1 MQDFKLLIMKRL
13 LWIIVLTLISIVI
26 LFVVYLSFVL
36 PSVGPAPD
44 FSVEI
49 TQERLVR
56 GKYLATSVMGCVD
69 CHTQRDFTKYSGP
82 VTGVPFSGGSLDE
95 FTEEAGLPG
104 NFYAA
109 NLTPFYLG
117 DWTDGEIYRAITAG
131 VTKDGRALFP
141 VMPYHL
147 FAQASEEDIF
157 SVIAYLRTL
166 EPYEKTVPK
175 SKANFPVNLI
185 MNTMPKKAVH
195 GEIPSKNN
203 PVEYGKYM
211 ITIAA
216 CIDCH
221 TPMEKGK
228 LIMDEA
234 YSGGMEFIL
243 PTGIVRSANITPDK
257 ETGIG
262 NWTEEM
268 FVNRFVAHADSL
280 FFPHDVSDGFNT
292 SMPWTMYAK
301 MEKDDLKAIY
311 AYLHSLEPQKKQII
325 RFSPRE

>member
-1 MQDFKLLIMKRL
+1 MKRF
-13 LWIIVLTLISIVI
+13 LWIIFGVLFLAVI
-26 LFVVYLSFVL
+26 LIVSYLKFIL

-44 FSVEI
+44 I
-49 TQERLVR
+49 TVKATPERLIR
-56 GKYLATSVMGCVD
+56 GEYLATKVMGCVD

-82 VTGVPFSGGSLDE
+82 ISAVPFSGGSLDE

-104 NFYAA
+104 NFYAS
-109 NLTPFYLG
+109 NLTPYYLG
-117 DWTDGEIYRAITAG
+117 NWTDGEIYRAITAG
-131 VTKDGRALFP
+131 VSKDGKALFP
-141 VMPYHL
+141 VMPYHMY
-147 FAQASEEDIF
+147 AQASEEDIL

-175 SKANFPVNLI
+175 SKANFPVSLLL
-185 MNTMPKKAVH
+185 NTMPKKAVH
-195 GEIPSKNN
+195 GEIPSKTN

-228 LIMDEA
+228 LVMEEA
-234 YSGGMEFIL
+234 YSGGLEFIL
-243 PTGIVRSANITPDK
+243 PTGIVRSSNITPDK

-268 FVNRFVAHADSL
+268 FVNRFKAHVDSL
-280 FFPHDVSDGFNT
+280 FIPMEVSDGFNT
-292 SMPWTMYAK
+292 AMPWTMYAK
-301 MEKDDLKAIY
+301 MDVNDLKAIY
-311 AYLHSLEPQKKQII
+311 AYLQALEPQKKQVLK
-325 RFSPRE
+325 FSPKE